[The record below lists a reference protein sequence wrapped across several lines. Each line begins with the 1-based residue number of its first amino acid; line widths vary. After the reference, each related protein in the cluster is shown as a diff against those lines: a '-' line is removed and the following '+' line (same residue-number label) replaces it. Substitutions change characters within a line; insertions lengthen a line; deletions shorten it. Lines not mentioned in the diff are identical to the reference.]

1 MRALAY
7 ERPALLEVGSF
18 AELTQGWG
26 DGFRRNKRRRKHHR
40 RRHNRWCW

>member
-1 MRALAY
+1 MSAPTY
-7 ERPALLEVGSF
+7 ERPTLVESGSF

-40 RRHNRWCW
+40 RRHHRWYW